1 MSSEKKQLLILA
13 STFPRWEGDTDPP
26 FVFDLCKRIKDKYL
40 IHVLSPHAPGTRTKE
55 HFHGIQVERFR
66 YFFQKW
72 QTLAYEGGILNRL
85 RQNHWRYALVPFF
98 ILGELV
104 ATIRLLF
111 RERPDVINAHWLIPQ
126 GLVAVLAKS
135 LLRSSVPLVCTL
147 HGGDI
152 FALNGRITTALK
164 RFILSRVSEVIVVSQ
179 AMRKKV
185 LSLGADVNNIH
196 VIPMGVDLKNRF
208 VPPLTGR
215 REKSLLFV
223 GRFVEKKGLRHLI
236 EALPLVFQKHTEVK
250 LTVVGH
256 GPEED
261 AVKRLVSALNLE
273 EKVNFLG
280 AVENSKLPGIYQS
293 AEVVVFPSVV
303 DIKGDMEGFGLVM
316 VEALG
321 CECAVIASDLPAI
334 HDIIIDDKTGIIVKQ
349 KNVQQI
355 AQEIIYLLDN
365 PDMQRSLGKEGRKY
379 VLERYDWEI
388 TKRKYCD
395 LFEELVHRQ

>member
-1 MSSEKKQLLILA
+1 
-13 STFPRWEGDTDPP
+13 
-26 FVFDLCKRIKDKYL
+26 
-40 IHVLSPHAPGTRTKE
+40 
-55 HFHGIQVERFR
+55 
-66 YFFQKW
+66 
-72 QTLAYEGGILNRL
+72 
-85 RQNHWRYALVPFF
+85 
-98 ILGELV
+98 
-104 ATIRLLF
+104 
-111 RERPDVINAHWLIPQ
+111 
-126 GLVAVLAKS
+126 
-135 LLRSSVPLVCTL
+135 
-147 HGGDI
+147 
-152 FALNGRITTALK
+152 
-164 RFILSRVSEVIVVSQ
+164 
-179 AMRKKV
+179 
-185 LSLGADVNNIH
+185 
-196 VIPMGVDLKNRF
+196 
-208 VPPLTGR
+208 
-215 REKSLLFV
+215 LLFV

-273 EKVNFLG
+273 EKINFLG

-321 CECAVIASDLPAI
+321 CECSVIASDLPAI